1 MTSFTDYLERRLET
15 GGFTTEDAL
24 ASFLPLVR
32 QVVAAHRAG
41 RVAPLQGINAI
52 QVENNRLWFE
62 EVAACRQADAAAGQ
76 APRGRTACRACR

>member
-24 ASFLPLVR
+24 VAFLPLVR

-41 RVAPLQGINAI
+41 RVAPLQGVSAI

-62 EVAACRQADAAAGQ
+62 ESQLAAPTLQPGKLREVERPAS
-76 APRGRTACRACR
+76 RR